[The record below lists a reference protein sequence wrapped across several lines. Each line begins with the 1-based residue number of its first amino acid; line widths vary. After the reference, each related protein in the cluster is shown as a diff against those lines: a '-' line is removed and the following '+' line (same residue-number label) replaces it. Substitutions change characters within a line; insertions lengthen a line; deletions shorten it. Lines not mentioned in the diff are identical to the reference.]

1 MTHELGSDTGPSR
14 GHVLIVED
22 DLDTRETLGAA
33 LEAEGYE
40 VALAA
45 HGREGL
51 ERLAVSPLPC
61 LILLDLMMPV
71 MDGVEFLGALEADP
85 TLASIPVVV
94 VSAYSTRAASLK
106 VAGFLPKP
114 VNLDRLLTWTERYCG
129 AARP

>member
-1 MTHELGSDTGPSR
+1 MGSGPGTSR

-22 DLDTRETLGAA
+22 DLDTREALGAA
-33 LEAEGYE
+33 LEAEGYD

-51 ERLAVSPLPC
+51 ESLATRPRPC

-71 MDGVEFLGALEADP
+71 MDGVEFLGALESDP
-85 TLASIPVVV
+85 SLASIPVVV
-94 VSAYSTRAASLK
+94 VSAYTTRAASLK

-114 VNLDRLLTWTERYCG
+114 IKLDRLLEWTERYCG
-129 AARP
+129 ADRP